1 VTNVTLKQI
10 RFFVAAVDWGSL
22 SRAASLLNVAQTAF
36 SHQIAQL
43 EAGLETQLL
52 TRTARGVHTTEAGDR
67 FYRHA
72 RTILRQME
80 AAVTDA
86 TGKATITGSVA
97 IGLPT
102 SVATTLALPLLAAIL
117 KRHPGIRPEFFESL
131 SGYLHELTARHRL
144 DLTFL
149 FRDTAAPGLIIEP
162 LLYESL
168 FLVAKAGSIGAQ
180 SISMQEA
187 SRLPLVLPSPTHT
200 LRSLVD
206 ESFARI
212 GLPLDVIA
220 DIDSLPTMRKAAAAG
235 LAATI
240 LPMSALTGVSE
251 LGQLTAVKLTDPGI
265 VRAVSLCR
273 ASDHPVTGPS
283 IATAELIRD
292 EVRRLVREGVWAG
305 ATLHQPS

>member
-1 VTNVTLKQI
+1 MASVNLKQI

-22 SRAASLLNVAQTAF
+22 SRAASLLNVAQPAL

-43 EAGLETQLL
+43 EAGLDTQLL
-52 TRTARGVHTTEAGDR
+52 TRTSRGVQTTEAGDR

-72 RTILRQME
+72 RTILRQIE
-80 AAVTDA
+80 AAVTDV
-86 TGKATITGSVA
+86 TGKTTVTGSVA

-102 SVATTLALPLLAAIL
+102 SVATILALPLLAAVL
-117 KRHPGIRPEFFESL
+117 KRHPGIRPEIFESL

-149 FRDTAAPGLIIEP
+149 FRDTPAPGLIIEP

-168 FLVAKAGSIGAQ
+168 VLVVKAGSVAAQ
-180 SISMQEA
+180 SMTMREA

-206 ESFARI
+206 ESFARM
-212 GLPLDVIA
+212 GLELDVIA

-265 VRAVSLCR
+265 SRPVSLCR
-273 ASDHPVTGPS
+273 ASDHPVTDPS
-283 IATAELIRD
+283 ITTAELIRD
-292 EVRRLVREGVWAG
+292 EVRRLVREGIWAG
-305 ATLHQPS
+305 ASLHQP